1 MSQLRLAVLG
11 PPEVFHDASRLTFP
25 LRKASALLF
34 YLAAEGGM
42 HLRSKLAALL
52 WPDSDPQSGRKA
64 LRNVI
69 TLLRRLLDDP
79 GSSTSQ
85 HSHLL
90 SQGDLLGL
98 DRHAALEFDLD
109 VVQQAYQQ
117 AQGLSTL
124 PSEPQRATL
133 VANFQQALALVRGPF
148 LDGFWLGEDAPF
160 DEWLEQQQHQWQ
172 GRLPVLFARL
182 PSRAGGAGGVE
193 QAPGPPPPRLGVV
206 PLHEGAG
213 RGPVSGP
220 PALRG

>member
-34 YLAAEGGM
+34 YLAVEGGM

-52 WPDSDPQSGRKA
+52 WPDSDPQGARKA

-79 GSSTSQ
+79 GSSASQ

-90 SQGDLLGL
+90 TQGDLLGL
-98 DRHAALEFDLD
+98 DRHAALELDLD

-117 AQGLSTL
+117 AQAGAR
-124 PSEPQRATL
+124 PVPR
-133 VANFQQALALVRGPF
+133 
-148 LDGFWLGEDAPF
+148 WL
-160 DEWLEQQQHQWQ
+160 L
-172 GRLPVLFARL
+172 
-182 PSRAGGAGGVE
+182 
-193 QAPGPPPPRLGVV
+193 
-206 PLHEGAG
+206 AG
-213 RGPVSGP
+213 RGR
-220 PALRG
+220 AL